1 MLKLDIVTNI
11 VSTLIEC
18 TIYTAILNAYWKYES
33 KYRYV
38 VSTLAAAL
46 FFVVGFFFSD
56 SPVLQMVLGVA
67 VIIGYSMIVMRG
79 GLWQSVTIAL
89 VLLINTLLVNL
100 ATNLC
105 VEILSWYRGAEQI
118 INTNASKMAY
128 VAFNRMVFIIVF
140 YIWGRL
146 LAKRR
151 MIKREEW
158 LMLAVY
164 FIADSVAAVALILWT
179 YVRHFD
185 GRDYI
190 YVLAIEISIIV
201 MTVVPLAI
209 ANSISYK
216 NEYEK
221 RNELANLKLQAQRA
235 DIIRMDK
242 EYQDIRKIRMSDLR
256 EEIGFVPQKGVL
268 FSGTIA
274 SNLRFGRDDATD
286 EEIRLAAEIAQA
298 SEFIDAKD
306 DKYDSAI
313 AQGGTNVS
321 GGQKQRLCIARAIAK
336 NPKIFIFDDSFSAL
350 DLKTDAALRKAL
362 SDNVTDCTVI
372 IVAQRI
378 STILHAD
385 QILVLD
391 DGRIVGK
398 GTHEELM
405 KSCEVYQQ
413 IAKSQLSAKELG
425 LEESEVASNE

>member
-56 SPVLQMVLGVA
+56 SPVLQMALGVA
-67 VIIGYSMIVMRG
+67 VIIGYSMIVMHG
-79 GLWQSVTIAL
+79 GLWQSATIAL

-100 ATNLC
+100 STNLC

-118 INTNASKMAY
+118 INTAASQMAY
-128 VAFNRMVFIIVF
+128 VALNRIVFIITF

-190 YVLAIEISIIV
+190 YVLAIEIAIIV

-216 NEYEK
+216 NDYEK

-242 EYQDIRKIRMSDLR
+242 EYQDIRKIRHDMVKHLNIYMHLLNDGDYEGLR
-256 EEIGFVPQKGVL
+256 QAIGEHIEDCGQNKYVYVAGNNLVNSVL
-268 FSGTIA
+268 NEKKVLCEHENIKMQVEVTASVDGERELDIA
-274 SNLRFGRDDATD
+274 VMLSNLLDNAV
-286 EEIRLAAEIAQA
+286 EAQKK
-298 SEFIDAKD
+298 ITQ
-306 DKYDSAI
+306 DKPRSI
-313 AQGGTNVS
+313 F
-321 GGQKQRLCIARAIAK
+321 L
-336 NPKIFIFDDSFSAL
+336 KIFSYENKYSILIKNTVAKSVLQNNPRFITD
-350 DLKTDAALRKAL
+350 KTNRY
-362 SDNVTDCTVI
+362 
-372 IVAQRI
+372 
-378 STILHAD
+378 LHG
-385 QILVLD
+385 I
-391 DGRIVGK
+391 G
-398 GTHEELM
+398 M
-405 KSCEVYQQ
+405 KSIEHTVDKNGGYIQRY
-413 IAKSQLSAKELG
+413 
-425 LEESEVASNE
+425 EEDGMFCVHILL

>member
-1 MLKLDIVTNI
+1 MVELDIVTNVI
-11 VSTLIEC
+11 STLIEC

-38 VSTLAAAL
+38 VSTLAAAF

-56 SPVLQMVLGVA
+56 SPVLQMVLGVV

-79 GLWQSVTIAL
+79 GLWQSITIAL
-89 VLLINTLLVNL
+89 VLLVNTLLVNL
-100 ATNLC
+100 ATSLC

-118 INTNASKMAY
+118 INTTASKMAY
-128 VAFNRMVFIIVF
+128 VAFNRIVFIIIF
-140 YIWGRL
+140 YIWGRV

-151 MIKREEW
+151 IIKKEEW

-235 DIIRMDK
+235 DLIRMDK
-242 EYQDIRKIRMSDLR
+242 EYQD
-256 EEIGFVPQKGVL
+256 
-268 FSGTIA
+268 T
-274 SNLRFGRDDATD
+274 
-286 EEIRLAAEIAQA
+286 
-298 SEFIDAKD
+298 
-306 DKYDSAI
+306 
-313 AQGGTNVS
+313 
-321 GGQKQRLCIARAIAK
+321 
-336 NPKIFIFDDSFSAL
+336 
-350 DLKTDAALRKAL
+350 
-362 SDNVTDCTVI
+362 
-372 IVAQRI
+372 
-378 STILHAD
+378 
-385 QILVLD
+385 
-391 DGRIVGK
+391 
-398 GTHEELM
+398 
-405 KSCEVYQQ
+405 
-413 IAKSQLSAKELG
+413 AKSATIW
-425 LEESEVASNE
+425 

>member
-56 SPVLQMVLGVA
+56 SPVLQMALGVA
-67 VIIGYSMIVMRG
+67 VIIGYSMIVMHG
-79 GLWQSVTIAL
+79 GLWQSATIAL

-118 INTNASKMAY
+118 INTAASQMAY
-128 VAFNRMVFIIVF
+128 VALNRIVFIITF

-190 YVLAIEISIIV
+190 YVLAIEIAIIV

-216 NEYEK
+216 NDYEK
-221 RNELANLKLQAQRA
+221 RNELANLKLQAIGEHIEDCGQNKYVYVAGNNLVNSVLNEKKVLCEHENIKMQVEVTASVDGEREL
-235 DIIRMDK
+235 DIAVM
-242 EYQDIRKIRMSDLR
+242 L
-256 EEIGFVPQKGVL
+256 
-268 FSGTIA
+268 
-274 SNLRFGRDDATD
+274 SNLLDNAV
-286 EEIRLAAEIAQA
+286 EAQKK
-298 SEFIDAKD
+298 ITP
-306 DKYDSAI
+306 DKPRSI
-313 AQGGTNVS
+313 F
-321 GGQKQRLCIARAIAK
+321 L
-336 NPKIFIFDDSFSAL
+336 KIFSYENKYSILIKNTVAKSVLQNNPRFI
-350 DLKTDAALRKAL
+350 TDKA
-362 SDNVTDCTVI
+362 N
-372 IVAQRI
+372 RY
-378 STILHAD
+378 LHG
-385 QILVLD
+385 I
-391 DGRIVGK
+391 G
-398 GTHEELM
+398 M
-405 KSCEVYQQ
+405 KSIEHTVDKNGGYIQRY
-413 IAKSQLSAKELG
+413 
-425 LEESEVASNE
+425 EEDGMFCVHILL

>member
-1 MLKLDIVTNI
+1 MVELDIVTNVI
-11 VSTLIEC
+11 STLIEC

-56 SPVLQMVLGVA
+56 SPVLQMVLGVV

-79 GLWQSVTIAL
+79 RLGHSITIAL
-89 VLLINTLLVNL
+89 VLLVNTLLVNL
-100 ATNLC
+100 ATSLC

-118 INTNASKMAY
+118 INTTASKMAY
-128 VAFNRMVFIIVF
+128 VAFNRIVFIIIF
-140 YIWGRL
+140 YIWGRV

-151 MIKREEW
+151 IIKKEEW

-242 EYQDIRKIRMSDLR
+242 EYQDIRKIRHDMVKHLNIYMHLLNDGDY
-256 EEIGFVPQKGVL
+256 EG
-268 FSGTIA
+268 
-274 SNLRFGRDDATD
+274 
-286 EEIRLAAEIAQA
+286 
-298 SEFIDAKD
+298 
-306 DKYDSAI
+306 
-313 AQGGTNVS
+313 
-321 GGQKQRLCIARAIAK
+321 
-336 NPKIFIFDDSFSAL
+336 
-350 DLKTDAALRKAL
+350 LRKAIGEHIEDCGQNKYVYVAGNNLVNSVLNEKKVLCEHENIKMQVEVTASVDGERELDIAVML
-362 SDNVTDCTVI
+362 SNLLDNAVEAQKKITQDKPRSIFLKIFSYENKYSILIKNTVAKSVLQNNPRFITDK
-372 IVAQRI
+372 ANRY
-378 STILHAD
+378 LHG
-385 QILVLD
+385 I
-391 DGRIVGK
+391 G
-398 GTHEELM
+398 M
-405 KSCEVYQQ
+405 KSIEHTVDKNGGYIQRY
-413 IAKSQLSAKELG
+413 
-425 LEESEVASNE
+425 EEDGMFCVHILL

>member
-1 MLKLDIVTNI
+1 MVELDIVTNVI
-11 VSTLIEC
+11 STLIEC

-56 SPVLQMVLGVA
+56 SPVLQMVLGVV

-79 GLWQSVTIAL
+79 GLWQSITIAL
-89 VLLINTLLVNL
+89 VLLVNTLLVNL
-100 ATNLC
+100 ATSLC

-118 INTNASKMAY
+118 INTTASKMAH
-128 VAFNRMVFIIVF
+128 VAFNRIVFIIIF
-140 YIWGRL
+140 YIWGRV

-151 MIKREEW
+151 IIKKEEW

-242 EYQDIRKIRMSDLR
+242 EYQDIRKIRHDMVKHLNIYMHLLNDGDY
-256 EEIGFVPQKGVL
+256 EG
-268 FSGTIA
+268 
-274 SNLRFGRDDATD
+274 
-286 EEIRLAAEIAQA
+286 
-298 SEFIDAKD
+298 
-306 DKYDSAI
+306 
-313 AQGGTNVS
+313 
-321 GGQKQRLCIARAIAK
+321 
-336 NPKIFIFDDSFSAL
+336 
-350 DLKTDAALRKAL
+350 LRKAIGEHIEDCGQNKYVYVAGNNLVNSVLNEKKVLCEHENIKMQVEVTASVDGERELDIAVML
-362 SDNVTDCTVI
+362 SNLLDNAAEAQKKITLDKPRSIFLKFFSYENKYSILIKNTVAKSVLQNNPRFITDK
-372 IVAQRI
+372 ANRY
-378 STILHAD
+378 LHG
-385 QILVLD
+385 I
-391 DGRIVGK
+391 G
-398 GTHEELM
+398 M
-405 KSCEVYQQ
+405 KSIEHTVDKNGGYIQRY
-413 IAKSQLSAKELG
+413 
-425 LEESEVASNE
+425 EEDGMFCVHILL

>member
-1 MLKLDIVTNI
+1 MVELDIVTNVI
-11 VSTLIEC
+11 STLIEC

-56 SPVLQMVLGVA
+56 SPVLQMVLGVV

-79 GLWQSVTIAL
+79 GLWQSITIVL
-89 VLLINTLLVNL
+89 VLLVNTLLVNL
-100 ATNLC
+100 ATSLC
-105 VEILSWYRGAEQI
+105 VQILSWYRGAEQI
-118 INTNASKMAY
+118 INTTASKMAY
-128 VAFNRMVFIIVF
+128 VAFNRIVFIIIF
-140 YIWGRL
+140 YIWGRV

-151 MIKREEW
+151 IIKKEEW

-216 NEYEK
+216 NDYEK

-242 EYQDIRKIRMSDLR
+242 EYQDIRKIRHDMVKHLNIYMHLLNDGDYEGLR
-256 EEIGFVPQKGVL
+256 QAIGEHIEDCGQNKYVYVAGNNLVNSVL
-268 FSGTIA
+268 NEKKVLCEHENIKMQVEVTASVDGERELDIA
-274 SNLRFGRDDATD
+274 VMLSNLLDNAV
-286 EEIRLAAEIAQA
+286 EAQKK
-298 SEFIDAKD
+298 ITQ
-306 DKYDSAI
+306 DKPRSI
-313 AQGGTNVS
+313 F
-321 GGQKQRLCIARAIAK
+321 L
-336 NPKIFIFDDSFSAL
+336 KIFSYENKYSILIKNTVAKSVLQNNPRFI
-350 DLKTDAALRKAL
+350 TDKA
-362 SDNVTDCTVI
+362 N
-372 IVAQRI
+372 RY
-378 STILHAD
+378 LHG
-385 QILVLD
+385 I
-391 DGRIVGK
+391 G
-398 GTHEELM
+398 M
-405 KSCEVYQQ
+405 KSIEHTVDKNGGYIQRY
-413 IAKSQLSAKELG
+413 
-425 LEESEVASNE
+425 EEDGMFCVHILL

>member
-56 SPVLQMVLGVA
+56 SPVLQMALGVA
-67 VIIGYSMIVMRG
+67 VIIGYSMIVMHG

-118 INTNASKMAY
+118 INTAASQMAY
-128 VAFNRMVFIIVF
+128 VALNRIVFIITF

-190 YVLAIEISIIV
+190 YVLAIEIAIIV

-216 NEYEK
+216 NDYEK
-221 RNELANLKLQAQRA
+221 RNELANLKQQAQRA

-242 EYQDIRKIRMSDLR
+242 EYQDIRKIRHDMVKHLNIYMHLLNDGDYEGLR
-256 EEIGFVPQKGVL
+256 QAIGEHIEDCGQNKYVYVAENNLVNSVL
-268 FSGTIA
+268 NEKKVLCEHENIKMQVEVTASVDGERELDIA
-274 SNLRFGRDDATD
+274 VMLSNLLDNAV
-286 EEIRLAAEIAQA
+286 EAQKK
-298 SEFIDAKD
+298 ITQ
-306 DKYDSAI
+306 DKPRSI
-313 AQGGTNVS
+313 F
-321 GGQKQRLCIARAIAK
+321 L
-336 NPKIFIFDDSFSAL
+336 KIFSYENKYSILIKNTVAKSVLQNNPRFITD
-350 DLKTDAALRKAL
+350 KTNRY
-362 SDNVTDCTVI
+362 
-372 IVAQRI
+372 
-378 STILHAD
+378 LHG
-385 QILVLD
+385 I
-391 DGRIVGK
+391 G
-398 GTHEELM
+398 M
-405 KSCEVYQQ
+405 KSIEHTVDKNGGYIQRY
-413 IAKSQLSAKELG
+413 
-425 LEESEVASNE
+425 EEDGMFCVHILL

>member
-1 MLKLDIVTNI
+1 MVELDIVTNVI
-11 VSTLIEC
+11 STLIEC

-38 VSTLAAAL
+38 VSTLAAAF

-56 SPVLQMVLGVA
+56 SPVLQMVLGVV

-79 GLWQSVTIAL
+79 GLWQSITIAL
-89 VLLINTLLVNL
+89 VLLVNTLLVNL
-100 ATNLC
+100 ATSLC

-118 INTNASKMAY
+118 INTTASKMAY
-128 VAFNRMVFIIVF
+128 VAFNRIVFIIIF
-140 YIWGRL
+140 YIWGRV

-151 MIKREEW
+151 IIKKEEW

-164 FIADSVAAVALILWT
+164 CIADSVAAVAMILWN

-242 EYQDIRKIRMSDLR
+242 EYQDIRKIRHDMVKHLNIYMHLLNDGDY
-256 EEIGFVPQKGVL
+256 EG
-268 FSGTIA
+268 
-274 SNLRFGRDDATD
+274 
-286 EEIRLAAEIAQA
+286 
-298 SEFIDAKD
+298 
-306 DKYDSAI
+306 
-313 AQGGTNVS
+313 
-321 GGQKQRLCIARAIAK
+321 
-336 NPKIFIFDDSFSAL
+336 
-350 DLKTDAALRKAL
+350 LRKAIGEHIEDCGQNKYVYVAGNNLVNSVLNEKKVLCEHENIKMQVEVTASVDGERELDIAVML
-362 SDNVTDCTVI
+362 SNLLDNAVEAQKKITQDKPRSIFLKIFSYENKYSILIKNTVAKSVLQNNPRFITDK
-372 IVAQRI
+372 ANRY
-378 STILHAD
+378 LHG
-385 QILVLD
+385 I
-391 DGRIVGK
+391 G
-398 GTHEELM
+398 M
-405 KSCEVYQQ
+405 KSIEHTVDKNGGYIQRY
-413 IAKSQLSAKELG
+413 
-425 LEESEVASNE
+425 EEDGMFCVHILL

>member
-56 SPVLQMVLGVA
+56 SPVLQMALGVA
-67 VIIGYSMIVMRG
+67 VIIGYSMIVMHG

-118 INTNASKMAY
+118 INTAASQMAY
-128 VAFNRMVFIIVF
+128 VALNRIVFIITF

-190 YVLAIEISIIV
+190 YVLAIEIAIIV

-216 NEYEK
+216 NDYEK

-242 EYQDIRKIRMSDLR
+242 EYQDIRKIRHDMVKHLNIYMHLLNDGDYEGLR
-256 EEIGFVPQKGVL
+256 QAIGEHIEDCGQNKYVYVAEAQKKI
-268 FSGTIA
+268 TP
-274 SNLRFGRDDATD
+274 
-286 EEIRLAAEIAQA
+286 
-298 SEFIDAKD
+298 
-306 DKYDSAI
+306 DKPRSI
-313 AQGGTNVS
+313 F
-321 GGQKQRLCIARAIAK
+321 L
-336 NPKIFIFDDSFSAL
+336 KIFSYENKYSILIKNTVAKSVLQNNPRFI
-350 DLKTDAALRKAL
+350 TDKA
-362 SDNVTDCTVI
+362 N
-372 IVAQRI
+372 RY
-378 STILHAD
+378 LHG
-385 QILVLD
+385 I
-391 DGRIVGK
+391 G
-398 GTHEELM
+398 M
-405 KSCEVYQQ
+405 KSIEHTVDKNGGYIQRY
-413 IAKSQLSAKELG
+413 
-425 LEESEVASNE
+425 EEDGMFCVHILL

>member
-1 MLKLDIVTNI
+1 MVELDIVTNVI
-11 VSTLIEC
+11 STLIEC

-56 SPVLQMVLGVA
+56 SPVLQMVLGVV

-79 GLWQSVTIAL
+79 GLWQSITIAL
-89 VLLINTLLVNL
+89 VLLVNTLLVNL
-100 ATNLC
+100 ATSLC

-118 INTNASKMAY
+118 INTTASKMAY
-128 VAFNRMVFIIVF
+128 VAFNRIVFIIIF
-140 YIWGRL
+140 YIWGRV

-151 MIKREEW
+151 IIKKEEW

-201 MTVVPLAI
+201 MTVVLLAI

-242 EYQDIRKIRMSDLR
+242 EYQDIRKIRHDMVKHLNIYMHLLNDGDY
-256 EEIGFVPQKGVL
+256 EG
-268 FSGTIA
+268 
-274 SNLRFGRDDATD
+274 
-286 EEIRLAAEIAQA
+286 
-298 SEFIDAKD
+298 
-306 DKYDSAI
+306 
-313 AQGGTNVS
+313 
-321 GGQKQRLCIARAIAK
+321 
-336 NPKIFIFDDSFSAL
+336 
-350 DLKTDAALRKAL
+350 LRKAIGEHIKDCGQNKYVYVAGNNLVNSVLNEKKVLCEHENIKMQVEVTASVDGERELDIAVML
-362 SDNVTDCTVI
+362 SNLLDNAVEAQKKITQDKPRSIFLKIFSYENKYSILIKNTVAKSVLQNNPRFITDK
-372 IVAQRI
+372 ANRY
-378 STILHAD
+378 LHG
-385 QILVLD
+385 I
-391 DGRIVGK
+391 G
-398 GTHEELM
+398 M
-405 KSCEVYQQ
+405 KSIEHTVDKNGGYIQRY
-413 IAKSQLSAKELG
+413 
-425 LEESEVASNE
+425 EEDGMFCVHILL

>member
-56 SPVLQMVLGVA
+56 SPVLQMALGVA
-67 VIIGYSMIVMRG
+67 VIIGYSMIVMHG
-79 GLWQSVTIAL
+79 GLWQSATIAL

-118 INTNASKMAY
+118 INTAASQMAY
-128 VAFNRMVFIIVF
+128 VALNRIVFIITF

-190 YVLAIEISIIV
+190 YVLAIEIAIIV

-216 NEYEK
+216 NDYEK

-242 EYQDIRKIRMSDLR
+242 EYQEDCGQNKYVYVAGNNLVNSVLNEKKVLCEHENIKMQVEVTASVDGERELDIAVML
-256 EEIGFVPQKGVL
+256 
-268 FSGTIA
+268 
-274 SNLRFGRDDATD
+274 SNLLDNAV
-286 EEIRLAAEIAQA
+286 EAQKK
-298 SEFIDAKD
+298 ITQ
-306 DKYDSAI
+306 DKPRSI
-313 AQGGTNVS
+313 F
-321 GGQKQRLCIARAIAK
+321 L
-336 NPKIFIFDDSFSAL
+336 KIFSYENKYSILIKNTVAKSVLQNNPRFITD
-350 DLKTDAALRKAL
+350 KTNRY
-362 SDNVTDCTVI
+362 
-372 IVAQRI
+372 
-378 STILHAD
+378 LHG
-385 QILVLD
+385 I
-391 DGRIVGK
+391 G
-398 GTHEELM
+398 M
-405 KSCEVYQQ
+405 KSIEHTVDKNGGYIQRY
-413 IAKSQLSAKELG
+413 
-425 LEESEVASNE
+425 EEDGMFCVHILL

>member
-1 MLKLDIVTNI
+1 MVELDIVTNVI
-11 VSTLIEC
+11 STLIEC

-56 SPVLQMVLGVA
+56 SPVLQMVLGVV

-79 GLWQSVTIAL
+79 GLWQLITIAL
-89 VLLINTLLVNL
+89 VLLVNTLLVNL
-100 ATNLC
+100 ATSLC

-118 INTNASKMAY
+118 INTTASKMAY
-128 VAFNRMVFIIVF
+128 VAFNRIVFIIIF
-140 YIWGRL
+140 YIWGRV

-151 MIKREEW
+151 IIKKEEW

-242 EYQDIRKIRMSDLR
+242 EYQDIRKIRHDMVKHLNIYMHLLNDGDY
-256 EEIGFVPQKGVL
+256 EG
-268 FSGTIA
+268 
-274 SNLRFGRDDATD
+274 
-286 EEIRLAAEIAQA
+286 
-298 SEFIDAKD
+298 
-306 DKYDSAI
+306 
-313 AQGGTNVS
+313 
-321 GGQKQRLCIARAIAK
+321 
-336 NPKIFIFDDSFSAL
+336 
-350 DLKTDAALRKAL
+350 LRKAIGEHIEDCGQNKYVYVAGNNLVNSVLNEKKVLCEHENIKMQVEVTASVDGERELDIAVML
-362 SDNVTDCTVI
+362 SNLLDNAVEAQKKITQDKPRSIFLKIFSYENKYSILIKNTVAKSVLQNNPRFITDK
-372 IVAQRI
+372 ANRY
-378 STILHAD
+378 LHG
-385 QILVLD
+385 I
-391 DGRIVGK
+391 G
-398 GTHEELM
+398 M
-405 KSCEVYQQ
+405 KSIEHTVDKNGGYIQRY
-413 IAKSQLSAKELG
+413 
-425 LEESEVASNE
+425 EEDGMFCVHILL

>member
-1 MLKLDIVTNI
+1 MVELDIVTNVI
-11 VSTLIEC
+11 STLIEC

-38 VSTLAAAL
+38 VSTLAAAF

-56 SPVLQMVLGVA
+56 SPVLQMVLGVV

-79 GLWQSVTIAL
+79 GLWQSITIAL
-89 VLLINTLLVNL
+89 VLLVNKLLVNL
-100 ATNLC
+100 ATSLC

-118 INTNASKMAY
+118 INTTASKMAY
-128 VAFNRMVFIIVF
+128 VAFNRIVFIIIF
-140 YIWGRL
+140 YIWGRV

-151 MIKREEW
+151 IIKKEEW

-242 EYQDIRKIRMSDLR
+242 EYQDIRKIRHDMVKHLNIYMHLLNDGDY
-256 EEIGFVPQKGVL
+256 EG
-268 FSGTIA
+268 
-274 SNLRFGRDDATD
+274 
-286 EEIRLAAEIAQA
+286 
-298 SEFIDAKD
+298 
-306 DKYDSAI
+306 
-313 AQGGTNVS
+313 
-321 GGQKQRLCIARAIAK
+321 
-336 NPKIFIFDDSFSAL
+336 
-350 DLKTDAALRKAL
+350 LRKAIGEHIEDCGQNKYVYVAGNNLVNSVLNEKKVLCEHENIKMQVEVTASVDGERELDIAVML
-362 SDNVTDCTVI
+362 SNLLDNAVEAQKKITQDKPRSIFLKIFSYENKYSILIKNTVAKSVLQNNPRFITDK
-372 IVAQRI
+372 ANRY
-378 STILHAD
+378 LHG
-385 QILVLD
+385 I
-391 DGRIVGK
+391 G
-398 GTHEELM
+398 M
-405 KSCEVYQQ
+405 KSIEHTVDKNGGYIQRY
-413 IAKSQLSAKELG
+413 
-425 LEESEVASNE
+425 EEDGMFCVHILL

>member
-1 MLKLDIVTNI
+1 MVELDIVTNVI
-11 VSTLIEC
+11 STLIEC

-46 FFVVGFFFSD
+46 FFVVGFLFSD
-56 SPVLQMVLGVA
+56 SPVLQMVLGVV

-79 GLWQSVTIAL
+79 GLWQSITIAL
-89 VLLINTLLVNL
+89 VLLVNTLLVNL
-100 ATNLC
+100 ATSLC

-118 INTNASKMAY
+118 INTTASKMAY
-128 VAFNRMVFIIVF
+128 VAFNRIVFIIIF
-140 YIWGRL
+140 YIWGRV

-151 MIKREEW
+151 IIKKEEW

-242 EYQDIRKIRMSDLR
+242 EYQDIRKIRHDMVKHLNIYMHLLNDGDY
-256 EEIGFVPQKGVL
+256 EG
-268 FSGTIA
+268 
-274 SNLRFGRDDATD
+274 
-286 EEIRLAAEIAQA
+286 
-298 SEFIDAKD
+298 
-306 DKYDSAI
+306 
-313 AQGGTNVS
+313 
-321 GGQKQRLCIARAIAK
+321 
-336 NPKIFIFDDSFSAL
+336 
-350 DLKTDAALRKAL
+350 LRKAIGEHIEDCGQNKYVYVAGNNLVNSVLNEKKVLCEHENIKMQVEVTASVDGERELDIAVML
-362 SDNVTDCTVI
+362 SNLLDNAVEAQKKITQDKPRSIFLKIFSYENKYSILIKNTVAKSVLQNNPRFITDK
-372 IVAQRI
+372 ANRY
-378 STILHAD
+378 LHG
-385 QILVLD
+385 I
-391 DGRIVGK
+391 G
-398 GTHEELM
+398 M
-405 KSCEVYQQ
+405 KSIEHTVDKNGGYIQRY
-413 IAKSQLSAKELG
+413 
-425 LEESEVASNE
+425 EEDGMFCVHILL

>member
-1 MLKLDIVTNI
+1 MVELDIVTNVI
-11 VSTLIEC
+11 STLIEC

-56 SPVLQMVLGVA
+56 SPVLQMVLGVV

-79 GLWQSVTIAL
+79 GLWQSITIAL
-89 VLLINTLLVNL
+89 VLLVNTLLVNL
-100 ATNLC
+100 ATSLC

-118 INTNASKMAY
+118 INTTASKMAY
-128 VAFNRMVFIIVF
+128 VAFNRIVFIIIF
-140 YIWGRL
+140 YIWGRV

-151 MIKREEW
+151 IIKKEEW

-179 YVRHFD
+179 FVRHFD

-216 NEYEK
+216 NDYEK

-242 EYQDIRKIRMSDLR
+242 EYQDIRKIRHDMVKHLNIYMHLLNDGDYEGLR
-256 EEIGFVPQKGVL
+256 QAIGEHIEDCGQNKYVYVAGNNLVNSVL
-268 FSGTIA
+268 NEKKVLCEHENIKMQVEVTASVDGERELDIA
-274 SNLRFGRDDATD
+274 VMLSNLLDNAVEAQKKITPDKPRSIFLKNFSYENKYSILIKNTVAKSVLQNNPRFITD
-286 EEIRLAAEIAQA
+286 
-298 SEFIDAKD
+298 
-306 DKYDSAI
+306 
-313 AQGGTNVS
+313 
-321 GGQKQRLCIARAIAK
+321 
-336 NPKIFIFDDSFSAL
+336 
-350 DLKTDAALRKAL
+350 KA
-362 SDNVTDCTVI
+362 N
-372 IVAQRI
+372 RY
-378 STILHAD
+378 LHG
-385 QILVLD
+385 I
-391 DGRIVGK
+391 G
-398 GTHEELM
+398 M
-405 KSCEVYQQ
+405 KSIEHTVDKNGGYIQRY
-413 IAKSQLSAKELG
+413 
-425 LEESEVASNE
+425 EEDGMFCVHILL

>member
-1 MLKLDIVTNI
+1 MVELDIVTNVI
-11 VSTLIEC
+11 STLIEC

-56 SPVLQMVLGVA
+56 SPVLQMVLGVV

-79 GLWQSVTIAL
+79 GLWQSITIAL
-89 VLLINTLLVNL
+89 VLLVNTLLVNL
-100 ATNLC
+100 ATSLC

-118 INTNASKMAY
+118 INTTASKMAY
-128 VAFNRMVFIIVF
+128 VAFNRIVFIIIF
-140 YIWGRL
+140 YIWGRV

-151 MIKREEW
+151 IIKKEEW

-242 EYQDIRKIRMSDLR
+242 EYQDIRKIRHDMVKHLNIYMHLLNDGDY
-256 EEIGFVPQKGVL
+256 EG
-268 FSGTIA
+268 
-274 SNLRFGRDDATD
+274 
-286 EEIRLAAEIAQA
+286 
-298 SEFIDAKD
+298 
-306 DKYDSAI
+306 
-313 AQGGTNVS
+313 
-321 GGQKQRLCIARAIAK
+321 
-336 NPKIFIFDDSFSAL
+336 
-350 DLKTDAALRKAL
+350 LRKAIGEHIEDCGQNKYVYVAGNNLVNSVLNEKKVLCEHENIKMQVEVTASVDGERELDIAVML
-362 SDNVTDCTVI
+362 SNLPDNAVEAQKKITQDKPRSIFLKIFSYENKYSILIKNTVAKSVLQNNPRFITDK
-372 IVAQRI
+372 ANRY
-378 STILHAD
+378 LHG
-385 QILVLD
+385 I
-391 DGRIVGK
+391 G
-398 GTHEELM
+398 M
-405 KSCEVYQQ
+405 KSIEHTVDKNGGYIQRY
-413 IAKSQLSAKELG
+413 
-425 LEESEVASNE
+425 EEDGMFCVHILL

>member
-1 MLKLDIVTNI
+1 MVELDIVTNVI
-11 VSTLIEC
+11 STLIEC

-38 VSTLAAAL
+38 VSTLAAAF

-56 SPVLQMVLGVA
+56 SPVLQMVLGFV

-79 GLWQSVTIAL
+79 GLWQSITIAL
-89 VLLINTLLVNL
+89 VLLVNTLLVNL
-100 ATNLC
+100 ATSLC

-118 INTNASKMAY
+118 INTTSSKMAY
-128 VAFNRMVFIIVF
+128 VAFNRIVFIIIF
-140 YIWGRL
+140 YIWGRV

-151 MIKREEW
+151 IIKKEEW

-242 EYQDIRKIRMSDLR
+242 EYQDIRKIRHDMVKHLNIYMHLLNDGDY
-256 EEIGFVPQKGVL
+256 EG
-268 FSGTIA
+268 
-274 SNLRFGRDDATD
+274 
-286 EEIRLAAEIAQA
+286 
-298 SEFIDAKD
+298 
-306 DKYDSAI
+306 
-313 AQGGTNVS
+313 
-321 GGQKQRLCIARAIAK
+321 
-336 NPKIFIFDDSFSAL
+336 
-350 DLKTDAALRKAL
+350 LRKAIGEHIEDCGQNKYVYVAGNNLVNSVLNEKKVLCEHENIKMQVEVTASVDGERELDIAVML
-362 SDNVTDCTVI
+362 SNLLDNAVEAQKKITQDKPRSIFLKIFSYENKYSILIKNTVAKSVLQNNPRFITDK
-372 IVAQRI
+372 ANRY
-378 STILHAD
+378 LHG
-385 QILVLD
+385 I
-391 DGRIVGK
+391 G
-398 GTHEELM
+398 M
-405 KSCEVYQQ
+405 KSIEHTVDKNGGYIQRY
-413 IAKSQLSAKELG
+413 
-425 LEESEVASNE
+425 EEDGMFCVHILL